1 MLESDCFFHGID
13 VYHGSVISL
22 RYLQAYPDDLQR
34 QVQKIS
40 QGPGLGAWLLSRH
53 TQGHGVRTDS
63 ALYDYVM
70 ALKTEF
76 LRQADPINKVSF
88 DSKLHIIQH
97 ALGLHTTTSRIQ
109 GSKLKS
115 KRDIKVAALF
125 KDTPMAFLQ
134 MIAVHELAHLK
145 VREHDKAFYKLCHHM
160 APDYAQSEFE
170 LRVYLT
176 HLDAGGDRLWA
187 SA

>member
-1 MLESDCFFHGID
+1 MTNTT
-13 VYHGSVISL
+13 SVSTSFK
-22 RYLQAYPDDLQR
+22 YLQSYPEALQQ
-34 QVQKIS
+34 QVKKIIE
-40 QGPGLGAWLLSRH
+40 GPGLGTWLLSRH
-53 TQGHGVRTDS
+53 PQPHGVRTDS
-63 ALYDYVM
+63 ALYTYVM
-70 ALKTEF
+70 DLKNEF

-125 KDTPMAFLQ
+125 KDTPLAFLQ

-176 HLDAGGDRLWA
+176 HLEAGGERLWA
-187 SA
+187 LA

>member
-1 MLESDCFFHGID
+1 
-13 VYHGSVISL
+13 VISF
-22 RYLQAYPDDLQR
+22 RYLQAYPEDLQQ

-53 TQGHGVRTDS
+53 PQAHGVRTDS
-63 ALYDYVM
+63 ALYAFVM
-70 ALKTEF
+70 TLKSEF

-97 ALGLHTTTSRIQ
+97 ALGMHTTTSRIQ
-109 GSKLKS
+109 GSKLKA
-115 KRDIKVAALF
+115 KRDIKIAALF
-125 KDTPMAFLQ
+125 KETPLAFLQ

-145 VREHDKAFYKLCHHM
+145 IREHDKAFYKLCHHM
-160 APDYAQSEFE
+160 SPDYAQSEFE

-176 HLDAGGDRLWA
+176 HLDLGGPSLW
-187 SA
+187 SAH

>member
-1 MLESDCFFHGID
+1 
-13 VYHGSVISL
+13 VISL
-22 RYLQAYPDDLQR
+22 RYLQAYPDDLQL

-170 LRVYLT
+170 MRVYLT
-176 HLDAGGDRLWA
+176 HLDAGGERLWA

>member
-1 MLESDCFFHGID
+1 MTPSF
-13 VYHGSVISL
+13 
-22 RYLQAYPDDLQR
+22 RYLQAYPETLQQ
-34 QVQKIS
+34 QVQKLI

-53 TQGHGVRTDS
+53 PQAHGIRTDG
-63 ALYDYVM
+63 ALYAYVM
-70 ALKTEF
+70 DLKNEF
-76 LRQADPINKVSF
+76 LRQADPINKVMF
-88 DSKLHIIQH
+88 DSKLHIIQN
-97 ALGLHTTTSRIQ
+97 ALGLHTNTSRIQ

-125 KDTPMAFLQ
+125 KDTPLAFLQ

-145 VREHDKAFYKLCHHM
+145 VRDHDKAFYKLCHHM

-176 HLDAGGDRLWA
+176 HLDMGGEKIWI
-187 SA
+187 SN

>member
-1 MLESDCFFHGID
+1 MPSFP
-13 VYHGSVISL
+13 
-22 RYLQAYPDDLQR
+22 YLQAYPENLQ
-34 QVQKIS
+34 QKVQNIID
-40 QGPGLGAWLLSRH
+40 GPGLDAWLRSRH
-53 TQGHGVRTDS
+53 PEAHGIRTDS
-63 ALYDYVM
+63 ALYTFVM
-70 ALKTEF
+70 DLKNEF
-76 LRQADPINKVSF
+76 LRQADPVNKVTF

-109 GSKLKS
+109 GSKLKA

-125 KDTPMAFLQ
+125 KDMPLAFLQ

-145 VREHDKAFYKLCHHM
+145 VREHDKSFYKLCQHM
-160 APDYAQSEFE
+160 APDYAQWEFE

-176 HLDAGGDRLWA
+176 HLDLGGEKIWA

>member
-1 MLESDCFFHGID
+1 MTASFK
-13 VYHGSVISL
+13 
-22 RYLQAYPDDLQR
+22 YLQAYPDNLLQ
-34 QVQKIS
+34 QVQKLS
-40 QGPGLGAWLLSRH
+40 EGPGLGAWLLSRH
-53 TQGHGVRTDS
+53 QQAHDVRTDS
-63 ALYDYVM
+63 ALYAYVM
-70 ALKTEF
+70 DLKNEF
-76 LRQADPINKVSF
+76 LRQADPVNKVSF

-125 KDTPMAFLQ
+125 KDTPLAFLQ

-176 HLDAGGDRLWA
+176 HLDAGGERLWA
-187 SA
+187 LA

>member
-1 MLESDCFFHGID
+1 MSSF
-13 VYHGSVISL
+13 
-22 RYLQAYPDDLQR
+22 RYLQAYPDNLLQ
-34 QVQKIS
+34 QVQKITE
-40 QGPGLGAWLLSRH
+40 GPGLGAWLKARH
-53 TQGHGVRTDS
+53 PESHSIRTDG
-63 ALYDYVM
+63 ALYNYVM

-76 LRQADPINKVSF
+76 LRQADPINKVSY
-88 DSKLHIIQH
+88 DSKLHVIQH

-125 KDTPMAFLQ
+125 KETPLAFLQ

-160 APDYAQSEFE
+160 APDYAQCEFE

-176 HLDAGGDRLWA
+176 HLDQGGERLW
-187 SA
+187 SAA

>member
-1 MLESDCFFHGID
+1 MTSF
-13 VYHGSVISL
+13 
-22 RYLQAYPDDLQR
+22 RYLQAYPEALLQ

-40 QGPGLGAWLLSRH
+40 DGPGLGPWLLSRH
-53 TQGHGVRTDS
+53 PEAHGVRTDG
-63 ALYDYVM
+63 ALYNYVM
-70 ALKTEF
+70 DLKNEY

-125 KDTPMAFLQ
+125 KDTPLPFLQ

-176 HLDAGGDRLWA
+176 HLDIGGDRLWA
-187 SA
+187 ST

>member
-1 MLESDCFFHGID
+1 MSAF
-13 VYHGSVISL
+13 
-22 RYLQAYPDDLQR
+22 RYLQAYPENLQQ
-34 QVQKIS
+34 QVQKIID
-40 QGPGLGAWLLSRH
+40 GPGLGAWLKSRH
-53 TQGHGVRTDS
+53 SEPHSIRTDG
-63 ALYDYVM
+63 ALYNYVM
-70 ALKTEF
+70 ELKNEF

-88 DSKLHIIQH
+88 DSKLQIIQH

-115 KRDIKVAALF
+115 KRDIKVASLF
-125 KDTPMAFLQ
+125 KETPLAFLQ

-160 APDYAQSEFE
+160 APDYAQWEFE

-176 HLDAGGDRLWA
+176 HLDQGGEKLWIA
-187 SA
+187 A

>member
-1 MLESDCFFHGID
+1 VTASFK
-13 VYHGSVISL
+13 
-22 RYLQAYPDDLQR
+22 YLQAYPEHLLQ
-34 QVQKIS
+34 QVQKLS
-40 QGPGLGAWLLSRH
+40 EGPGLGAWLLSRH
-53 TQGHGVRTDS
+53 PEPHGVRTDS
-63 ALYDYVM
+63 ALYTYVM
-70 ALKTEF
+70 DLKNEF
-76 LRQADPINKVSF
+76 LRQADPINKVTF

-125 KDTPMAFLQ
+125 KDTPLAFLQ

-145 VREHDKAFYKLCHHM
+145 VREHDKSFYKLCHHM

-176 HLDAGGDRLWA
+176 HLDSGGERLWA
-187 SA
+187 SG

>member
-1 MLESDCFFHGID
+1 
-13 VYHGSVISL
+13 
-22 RYLQAYPDDLQR
+22 
-34 QVQKIS
+34 
-40 QGPGLGAWLLSRH
+40 
-53 TQGHGVRTDS
+53 
-63 ALYDYVM
+63 
-70 ALKTEF
+70 
-76 LRQADPINKVSF
+76 
-88 DSKLHIIQH
+88 
-97 ALGLHTTTSRIQ
+97 LGLHTSTSRIQ
-109 GSKLKS
+109 GSKLKA

-125 KDTPMAFLQ
+125 KYTPMAFLQ

-176 HLDAGGDRLWA
+176 HLDAGGERLWS

>member
-1 MLESDCFFHGID
+1 MTNLNTSFK
-13 VYHGSVISL
+13 
-22 RYLQAYPDDLQR
+22 YLQSYPEALQQ
-34 QVQKIS
+34 QVQKIIE
-40 QGPGLGAWLLSRH
+40 GPGLGAWLLSRH
-53 TQGHGVRTDS
+53 PQPHGVRTDS
-63 ALYDYVM
+63 ALYTYVM
-70 ALKTEF
+70 DLKNEF

-125 KDTPMAFLQ
+125 KDTPLAFLQ

-160 APDYAQSEFE
+160 APDYARSEFE

-176 HLDAGGDRLWA
+176 HLEAGGERLWA

>member
-1 MLESDCFFHGID
+1 LLSASFVSPSFK
-13 VYHGSVISL
+13 
-22 RYLQAYPDDLQR
+22 YLQAYPDTLLQ
-34 QVQKIS
+34 QVQKIID
-40 QGPGLGAWLLSRH
+40 GPGLSAWLLSRH
-53 TQGHGVRTDS
+53 PAAHGMRTDS
-63 ALYDYVM
+63 ALYAYVM
-70 ALKTEF
+70 ALKNEF
-76 LRQADPINKVSF
+76 LRQAEPINKVSF

-97 ALGLHTTTSRIQ
+97 ALGLHTATSRIQ

-125 KDTPMAFLQ
+125 KDAPMAFLQ
-134 MIAVHELAHLK
+134 MITVHELAHLK

-176 HLDAGGDRLWA
+176 HLDAGGERLWA

>member
-1 MLESDCFFHGID
+1 M
-13 VYHGSVISL
+13 
-22 RYLQAYPDDLQR
+22 DL
-34 QVQKIS
+34 KN
-40 QGPGLGAWLLSRH
+40 
-53 TQGHGVRTDS
+53 
-63 ALYDYVM
+63 
-70 ALKTEF
+70 EF
-76 LRQADPINKVSF
+76 LRQADPVNKVTF

-109 GSKLKS
+109 GSKLKA

-125 KDTPMAFLQ
+125 KDTPLAFLQ

-145 VREHDKAFYKLCHHM
+145 VREHDKSFYKLCQHM
-160 APDYAQSEFE
+160 APDYAQWEFE

-176 HLDAGGDRLWA
+176 HLDLGGEKIWA

>member
-1 MLESDCFFHGID
+1 MTSF
-13 VYHGSVISL
+13 
-22 RYLQAYPDDLQR
+22 RYLQAYPEALLQ

-40 QGPGLGAWLLSRH
+40 DGPGLGPWLLSRH
-53 TQGHGVRTDS
+53 PEAHGVRTDG
-63 ALYDYVM
+63 ALYNYVR
-70 ALKTEF
+70 ALKTEYW
-76 LRQADPINKVSF
+76 RPADPINKVSF

-125 KDTPMAFLQ
+125 KDTPLPFLQ

-176 HLDAGGDRLWA
+176 HLDIGGDRLWA
-187 SA
+187 ST

>member
-1 MLESDCFFHGID
+1 M
-13 VYHGSVISL
+13 ISF
-22 RYLQAYPDDLQR
+22 RYLQAYPEDLQQ

-53 TQGHGVRTDS
+53 PQAHGVRTDS
-63 ALYDYVM
+63 ALYAFVM
-70 ALKTEF
+70 ALKSEF

-97 ALGLHTTTSRIQ
+97 ALGMHTTTSRIQ
-109 GSKLKS
+109 GSKLKA
-115 KRDIKVAALF
+115 KRDIKIAALF
-125 KDTPMAFLQ
+125 KETPLAFLQ

-145 VREHDKAFYKLCHHM
+145 IREHDKAFYKLCHHM
-160 APDYAQSEFE
+160 SPDYAQSEFE

-176 HLDAGGDRLWA
+176 YLDLGGPSLW
-187 SA
+187 SAH

>member
-1 MLESDCFFHGID
+1 M
-13 VYHGSVISL
+13 ISF
-22 RYLQAYPDDLQR
+22 RYLQAYPEDLQQ

-53 TQGHGVRTDS
+53 PQAHGVRTDS
-63 ALYDYVM
+63 ALYAFVM
-70 ALKTEF
+70 TLKSEF

-97 ALGLHTTTSRIQ
+97 ALGMHTTTSRIQ
-109 GSKLKS
+109 GSKLKA
-115 KRDIKVAALF
+115 KRDIKIAALF
-125 KDTPMAFLQ
+125 KETPLAFLQ

-145 VREHDKAFYKLCHHM
+145 IREHDKAFYKLCHHM
-160 APDYAQSEFE
+160 SPDYAQSEFE

-176 HLDAGGDRLWA
+176 HLDLGGPSLW
-187 SA
+187 SAH

>member
-1 MLESDCFFHGID
+1 
-13 VYHGSVISL
+13 VTTVTNVITVSTSFK
-22 RYLQAYPDDLQR
+22 YLQSYPEALQQ
-34 QVQKIS
+34 QVKKIIE
-40 QGPGLGAWLLSRH
+40 GPGLGAWLLSRH
-53 TQGHGVRTDS
+53 PQPHGVRTDS
-63 ALYDYVM
+63 ALYAYVM
-70 ALKTEF
+70 DLKNEF

-125 KDTPMAFLQ
+125 KDTPLAFLQ

-176 HLDAGGDRLWA
+176 HLEAGGERLWA